1 MNTVAT
7 TVSAA
12 SAASTPTGSGASQA
26 RCFHC
31 GLDVPAHTNWSVTI
45 DQVPRA
51 MCCPGCMAVATSIV
65 ECGFADY
72 YRTRIGYSITAEQET
87 ILPPQLDLYDTQD
100 TQDVHG
106 APKPAGAG
114 QGAAT
119 ASGVYSIEGM
129 HCAACVWL
137 IERRLARVPGVR
149 GVELNVANARLSV
162 SRDPALCKSSDV
174 LKAVREIGYIAYPF
188 DPTRHVEGLEIA
200 RKTLFRRLFVAGLS
214 MMQVMMYAL
223 PVYLATDGTMDASME
238 GLMRWASLLLT
249 LPAVLYSA
257 QPFFAGA
264 WSNIRNR
271 MPGMDVPVALGV
283 AAAFGASV
291 IATVR
296 GSGEVYFDST
306 TMFIFLL
313 LCSRYLELGA
323 RRKAAA
329 TLEDLQ
335 HALPASA
342 WKLAGYPAARDSEL
356 VAAQQVR
363 RGDIILV
370 KPGEAIAADG
380 IILEGATS
388 IDLSLLT
395 GESRPQPM
403 QPGDRVPG
411 GAVNSSQPMIVQV
424 TQESGA
430 STLSVLMKLIERAGQ
445 GKPEITFWADRVAAW
460 FVAALLLSSL
470 VAFAAWQWIDPSRA
484 WPVAIAMLVVSCP
497 CALSLAMPTVL
508 AAATDRL
515 QRQGALIVQS
525 HVLETL
531 YRATHVVFDKTGTL
545 TVGQL
550 QLQHVEAI
558 DAGASANCLLIA
570 AQLEIGSQHP
580 LGKALIEA
588 AGRAGHLLSGLHE
601 AETVSHVAG
610 SGVQGW
616 VDGTCYRLG
625 NAGYVAQLSGT
636 APHDT
641 APENVSSI
649 YLGSEGRWLARFDF
663 SDTVR
668 HDAQAVVEHFSRMGK
683 SVILLSGDRQALVT
697 QVARRLH
704 IATAR
709 GDMLPEQ
716 KLAYVQELQRHGAIV
731 AMVGDGINDA
741 AVLGGAD
748 VSFAMGNGTALAQT
762 HADCVLLSGG
772 LSSLLNVAQTAAKA
786 QSVIRQNLAWATLY
800 NLVAIPTAALGL
812 LNPWLSAI
820 GMSASSAFVVLNA
833 LRLRRLPAGPNRLQA
848 VGMDLQSDFSA
859 TNHGTAPVQDNVS
872 ESLSA

>member
-1 MNTVAT
+1 MSPVVT
-7 TVSAA
+7 AA
-12 SAASTPTGSGASQA
+12 SAPAATDTAQV

-31 GLDVPAHTNWSVTI
+31 GLEVPARTNWSVTI

-51 MCCPGCMAVATSIV
+51 MCCPGCMAVAASIV

-72 YRTRIGYSITAEQET
+72 YRTRIGYSLTAEQET
-87 ILPPQLDLYDTQD
+87 ILPPQLDLYDMQDAQD
-100 TQDVHG
+100 TPEG
-106 APKPAGAG
+106 TAAE
-114 QGAAT
+114 QGTAT
-119 ASGVYSIEGM
+119 ATGVYSIEGM

-137 IERRLARVPGVR
+137 IERRLARVPGVL

-188 DPTRHVEGLEIA
+188 DPTRHVEGLETA

-223 PVYLATDGTMDASME
+223 PVYLATDGTMDANME

-264 WSNIRNR
+264 WGNIKNG
-271 MPGMDVPVALGV
+271 MPGMDVPVALGI

-291 IATVR
+291 VATLR

-342 WKLAGYPAARDSEL
+342 WKLAGYPARRDSEL
-356 VAAQQVR
+356 VAAQQLR
-363 RGDIILV
+363 RGDVILV

-388 IDLSLLT
+388 IDLSLLS

-403 QPGDRVPG
+403 HPGDCVPG

-424 TQESGA
+424 TQESGG

-460 FVAALLLSSL
+460 FVAALLVSALG
-470 VAFAAWQWIDPSRA
+470 AFAAWQWIDPSRA

-545 TVGQL
+545 TVDKL
-550 QLQHVEAI
+550 QLHHVETI
-558 DAGASANCLLIA
+558 EGDAPAAYLPIA
-570 AQLEIGSQHP
+570 AQLEMGSQHP

-588 AGRAGHLLSGLHE
+588 AARAGHLLPDLQS

-610 SGVQGW
+610 AGVQGW
-616 VDGTCYRLG
+616 LDGTCYRLG
-625 NAGYVAQLSGT
+625 NAAYVAHLCGA
-636 APHDT
+636 APADI
-641 APENVSSI
+641 PSENISSI
-649 YLGSEGRWLARFDF
+649 YLGKEGQWLARFDF
-663 SDTVR
+663 SDSVR
-668 HDAQAVVEHFSRMGK
+668 HDAQAVVEYFERAGK
-683 SVILLSGDRQALVT
+683 SVILLSGDRQALVA

-704 IATAR
+704 IATAS

-741 AVLGGAD
+741 AVIGGAD
-748 VSFAMGNGTALAQT
+748 VSFAMGSGTALAQT

-786 QSVIRQNLAWATLY
+786 QAVIRQNLAWATLY
-800 NLVAIPTAALGL
+800 NLVAIPAAALGL
-812 LNPWLSAI
+812 LNPWLSAV

-833 LRLRRLPAGPNRLQA
+833 LRLRRLPTGHKPADAKR
-848 VGMDLQSDFSA
+848 LQSDAIASGPGA
-859 TNHGTAPVQDNVS
+859 NSSQIHAS
-872 ESLSA
+872 ERLSG

>member
-1 MNTVAT
+1 MNSVAT

-12 SAASTPTGSGASQA
+12 STLTGSDATQA

-31 GLDVPAHTNWSVTI
+31 GLDVPAQSNWSVTI
-45 DQVPRA
+45 DHVPRA
-51 MCCPGCMAVATSIV
+51 MCCPGCMAVANSIV

-72 YRTRIGYSITAEQET
+72 YRTRIGYSITADQET
-87 ILPPQLDLYDTQD
+87 ILPPQLALYDTQD
-100 TQDVHG
+100 SPEPGSTEH
-106 APKPAGAG
+106 
-114 QGAAT
+114 GAAT

-137 IERRLARVPGVR
+137 IERRLARLPGVR

-162 SRDPALCKSSDV
+162 SRDPALCKASDV

-188 DPTRHVEGLEIA
+188 DPTRHVEGLEVA

-223 PVYLATDGTMDASME
+223 PVYLATDGTMDANME

-257 QPFFAGA
+257 QPFFGGA
-264 WSNIRNR
+264 WGNIRNR
-271 MPGMDVPVALGV
+271 MPGMDVPVALGI

-291 IATVR
+291 IATLR

-342 WKLAGYPAARDSEL
+342 WKLAGYPDARDSEL
-356 VAAQQVR
+356 VAAQQLR
-363 RGDIILV
+363 RGDVILV

-403 QPGDRVPG
+403 QPGDHVPG

-460 FVAALLLSSL
+460 FVAALLVSAL
-470 VAFAAWQWIDPSRA
+470 VAFAIWQWIDPSRA

-531 YRATHVVFDKTGTL
+531 HRATHVVFDKTGTL

-550 QLQHVEAI
+550 RLHHVETFA
-558 DAGASANCLLIA
+558 AAETAMVLPLA

-588 AGRAGHLLSGLHE
+588 AAQAGHRLSDLQA

-610 SGVQGW
+610 AGVQGW
-616 VDGTCYRLG
+616 LDGTCYRLG
-625 NAGYVAQLSGT
+625 NAAYVAQLSGT

-641 APENVSSI
+641 VPENVSSI
-649 YLGSEGRWLARFDF
+649 YLGQEGQWLARFDF

-668 HDAQAVVEHFSRMGK
+668 HDAAAVVDYFKHMGK
-683 SVILLSGDRQALVT
+683 SVILLSGDRQALVA

-709 GDMLPEQ
+709 GDMLPDQ
-716 KLAYVQELQRHGAIV
+716 KLACVQELQRHGAIV

-786 QSVIRQNLAWATLY
+786 QAVIRQNLAWATLY
-800 NLVAIPTAALGL
+800 NLVAIPAAALGL

-833 LRLRRLPAGPNRLQA
+833 LRLRRLPTGQNQADAAGLHPRSDSPVTGNGA
-848 VGMDLQSDFSA
+848 VA
-859 TNHGTAPVQDNVS
+859 VQNDVS